1 MNVFTKLLR
10 FLRKMFFVILFFL
23 KLFFLKGKA
32 RKASPERT
40 LEPGTELELRLKLLF
55 NLSGVFQYGAFR
67 AWKNHKIALT
77 GDAFGICEFFT
88 ILMKKPAATQLSK
101 IYFSIWQLFI
111 FPFTPSF
118 PFFCVYAIFHQK
130 AESSGLSLPSNISQ
144 FRPLIFNCT

>member
-101 IYFSIWQLFI
+101 IYFSIYPYPLHSHFSACTRFFI
-111 FPFTPSF
+111 KKRNLPD
-118 PFFCVYAIFHQK
+118 C
-130 AESSGLSLPSNISQ
+130 LS
-144 FRPLIFNCT
+144 RPIYHNFVL

>member
-23 KLFFLKGKA
+23 KLFFLKDKA

-111 FPFTPSF
+111 FPFTPTLF
-118 PFFCVYAIFHQK
+118 IPIFLRVRDF
-130 AESSGLSLPSNISQ
+130 SSKSGIFRTVSPVQYITISSSN
-144 FRPLIFNCT
+144 F